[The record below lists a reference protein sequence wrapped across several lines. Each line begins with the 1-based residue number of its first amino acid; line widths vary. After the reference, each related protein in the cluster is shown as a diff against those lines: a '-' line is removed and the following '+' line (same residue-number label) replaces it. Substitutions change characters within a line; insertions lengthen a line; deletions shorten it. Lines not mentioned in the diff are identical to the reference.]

1 MRFHLILSLV
11 GIIIAFFGMSFIIPI
26 ITGLLLGE
34 KISDISFMFIL
45 PMLLCILGGGFLYY
59 YFHTEEDI
67 RNREAFVLVPT
78 VWIFMVIV

>member
-34 KISDISFMFIL
+34 NLSDISFMFIL
-45 PMLLCILGGGFLYY
+45 PMLLCILGGVF
-59 YFHTEEDI
+59 FI
-67 RNREAFVLVPT
+67 I
-78 VWIFMVIV
+78 IFIQRKIFEIVRLSY